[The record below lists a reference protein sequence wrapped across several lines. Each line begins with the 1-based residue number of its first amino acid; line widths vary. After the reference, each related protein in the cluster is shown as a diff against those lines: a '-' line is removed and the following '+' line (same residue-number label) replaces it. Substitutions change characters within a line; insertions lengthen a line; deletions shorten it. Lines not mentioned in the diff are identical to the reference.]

1 MTPTPRLLEATVQ
14 KHLPVWA
21 RACGF
26 DDARVTTRS
35 LDEDAARLHDWLT
48 RGFHGGMAW
57 MARNIERRTKPAALA
72 PGTISVIS
80 ARMNCRPEAADAEMV
95 LRNGQLA
102 YIARYA
108 LGRDYH
114 KLLRS
119 RLRKLAILIATEIG
133 PHGYR
138 VLTDSAPALEK
149 ALARNAGIGW
159 IGKNTLL
166 LNRKAGSWF
175 LLGEIYTDLPLR
187 DSGTGTTRD
196 HCGTCTA
203 CIDICPTGAI
213 VGPRVLDARRCI
225 SYLTIEHDGSIPVE
239 LRPAI
244 GNRVFGCDDCQ
255 LVCPWNR
262 YAQIASESDFRPRHN
277 LDATSLIDLF
287 GLAQDEWE
295 SLTEGMA
302 LRRTGYRNWL
312 RNVAIA
318 LGNAPPSPEAASALN
333 ARADYPDPIV
343 REHVE
348 WARDRQSKLRVIERS
363 AGRDDN

>member
-1 MTPTPRLLEATVQ
+1 MAVPS
-14 KHLPVWA
+14 HLPVWA
-21 RACGF
+21 RSCGF
-26 DDARVTTRS
+26 DDAGITTRS
-35 LDEDAARLHDWLT
+35 LEPDAARLRDWLT
-48 RGFHGGMAW
+48 RGFHGGMEW
-57 MARNIERRTKPAALA
+57 MERNTEQRTRPAALT

-80 ARMNCRPEAADAEMV
+80 ARMNCRPDAADADMV
-95 LRNGQLA
+95 LRNGRLA

-119 RLRKLAILIATEIG
+119 RLRKLATLIAAEIG
-133 PHGYR
+133 PYGYR

-149 ALARNAGIGW
+149 ALARDAGIGW

-187 DSGTGTTRD
+187 NLAPERLPDY
-196 HCGTCTA
+196 CGSCTS
-203 CIDICPTGAI
+203 CMDICPTKAI
-213 VGPRVLDARRCI
+213 VGPRILDARRCI

-262 YAQIASESDFRPRHN
+262 YAQMASEADFRPRHR
-277 LDATSLIDLF
+277 LDAVSLVDLF
-287 GLAQDEWE
+287 RLESAGWE
-295 SLTEGMA
+295 SLTKGMA

-312 RNVAIA
+312 RNVAVA
-318 LGNAPPSPEAASALN
+318 LGNSPPSPEAASALN
-333 ARADYPDPIV
+333 ARADHPDSIV
-343 REHVE
+343 REHIA
-348 WARDRQSKLRVIERS
+348 WARERQMRATMTERTL
-363 AGRDDN
+363 